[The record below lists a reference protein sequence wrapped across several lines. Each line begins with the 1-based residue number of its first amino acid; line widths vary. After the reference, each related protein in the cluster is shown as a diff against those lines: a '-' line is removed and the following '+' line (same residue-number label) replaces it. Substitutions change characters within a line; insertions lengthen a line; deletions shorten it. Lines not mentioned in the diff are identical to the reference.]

1 LYKSEYIPMNS
12 WNEEEISRDLERA
25 EEYQQM
31 TARATAISH
40 NKYEL
45 STGLIIAARYAD
57 KLRRV
62 AFVALG
68 KIVPKEVIVRDI
80 GELNSKLYDELVNKM
95 KVSKLDV
102 IRIMVDVFYDEKE
115 KKLKFD
121 NIRITRY
128 YTEEECKALVKSS
141 EEYKRLEEE
150 NARLREELERIKS
163 EYEKIKDSLDKIR
176 SILGGK

>member
-1 LYKSEYIPMNS
+1 M
-12 WNEEEISRDLERA
+12 EEEISRDIERA
-25 EEYQQM
+25 EEYQQL
-31 TARATAISH
+31 TARATAISA

-68 KIVPKEVIVRDI
+68 KIIPKEIIVRDI
-80 GELNSKLYDELVNKM
+80 AELNKQLYEEIVNKM
-95 KVSKLDV
+95 KVNKLDV
-102 IRIMVDVFYDEKE
+102 IRIVVDVFYDDKE

-128 YTEEECKALVKSS
+128 YTEDECKKLYG
-141 EEYKRLEEE
+141 EEVNKKRV
-150 NARLREELERIKS
+150 EELESENTRLRSELETLRK
-163 EYEKIKDSLDKIR
+163 EYERLKQDIDKIR
-176 SILGGK
+176 GILAGLK